1 MISAIWPTESSRSG
15 STACERSDLRRGR
28 GGHPAGVRRD
38 DQPVT
43 SWADDPAMTRR
54 SDPARIETARRAA
67 TIARLI
73 SDGHSAAVATG
84 LVGEW
89 EVVQAAS

>member
-1 MISAIWPTESSRSG
+1 MS
-15 STACERSDLRRGR
+15 
-28 GGHPAGVRRD
+28 
-38 DQPVT
+38 
-43 SWADDPAMTRR
+43 RR

-73 SDGHSAAVATG
+73 SGGRSASAAAD

-89 EVVQAAS
+89 EAFQAGSGRAPGRSDWEGFDAWLAARRQPGRHEV

>member
-1 MISAIWPTESSRSG
+1 
-15 STACERSDLRRGR
+15 
-28 GGHPAGVRRD
+28 
-38 DQPVT
+38 
-43 SWADDPAMTRR
+43 MTRR

-89 EVVQAAS
+89 EVVQAASGRVPGRSDWEGFDAWLAGRRQPGRHEV